1 MNGSGGQRAA
11 DVAAAW
17 LAGDEAPDAAPK
29 LATDDALA
37 PGAAPG
43 PAAAPD
49 ATPAPVPA
57 PATIARLADDLLPA
71 LIARLDASGLGE
83 LEVRTES
90 WRIRLRKPFDRRRPV
105 PVVEGRRRRTE
116 AADSSR
122 PGRAGE
128 PLGAPSGERSA
139 VEPGGAAERVVP
151 ADPLS
156 PAVAASPAVGYFSPR
171 EGWSAGRHVRHGDI
185 VGFVDCLGVRQE
197 VLAPVDGFIGRF
209 LAQPGE
215 AVEYGQPLIQI
226 DLPAPVSASPTP
238 EPPSSEFRSE
248 SAVAGSSSSASAP
261 EDA

>member
-1 MNGSGGQRAA
+1 MNGSGERQAA

-17 LAGDEAPDAAPK
+17 MAGGEAPDVAPNQ
-29 LATDDALA
+29 AGDQVADDAV
-37 PGAAPG
+37 
-43 PAAAPD
+43 
-49 ATPAPVPA
+49 PAPAPAPA

-83 LEVRTES
+83 LEVRTDT
-90 WRIRLRKPFDRRRPV
+90 WRIRLRKPFDRRRPI
-105 PVVEGRRRRTE
+105 PVVEGRRRRAE
-116 AADSSR
+116 AADGSR
-122 PGRAGE
+122 PGRTSE
-128 PLGAPSGERSA
+128 PVGGPSEERSA
-139 VEPGGAAERVVP
+139 VASGGPVDRVAL
-151 ADPLS
+151 ADPLL
-156 PAVAASPAVGYFSPR
+156 PAAAASPAVGYFSPR

-226 DLPAPVSASPTP
+226 DLPAPVPAFPTS
-238 EPPSSEFRSE
+238 EVASSEPRSE
-248 SAVAGSSSSASAP
+248 SAVAGSPSSAIAP